1 MADNTAEQLPSLSAQ
16 SLAYFNGVARCV
28 ELIHRSHAAIID
40 LVCAQFGHPEKAAEL
55 KSAMLDD
62 RVRLRR
68 KRNPHL
74 PKRPISAYAAYLR
87 HARSE
92 ALEKAQDKNPREVL
106 KELARMWKDLSEE
119 AKQPFVQIAQ
129 KDKQRYKEA
138 MESYT
143 DGLQVSLD
151 ISCSMLPGNNSS
163 ARAQS

>member
-1 MADNTAEQLPSLSAQ
+1 MSDTNIEQLPSMNAQ
-16 SLAYFNGVARCV
+16 SLAYFNGIARCV
-28 ELIHRSHAAIID
+28 ELIHRSHGAIID
-40 LVCAQFGHPEKAAEL
+40 LVCTQFGRPEKAGEL
-55 KSAMLDD
+55 KAAMLDD

-68 KRNPHL
+68 RRNPHL

-92 ALEKAQDKNPREVL
+92 ALAKSEDKNPREVL
-106 KELARMWKDLSEE
+106 KELARMWRDLSDE

-138 MESYT
+138 MEKYT

-151 ISCSMLPGNNSS
+151 IACSMLPG
-163 ARAQS
+163 APAPQS